1 MSNQPADQDL
11 EDSLATSSYILAQ
24 VILNQLKSNIYSHK
38 LVLFLDID
46 GTISEFHP
54 DPAKS
59 IIKTETLNTLKELHQ
74 YIQLV
79 LVTGRSIVQAQ
90 QLIHPFDWNI
100 AGSHGLELNY
110 QSHISHLTDLNCEQF
125 ELLKNYITEHT
136 VQIPQIRIEIKDYS
150 VALHFREYPDLE
162 QQVHTFALDCLAH
175 FQDFELKAGKFVFEL
190 VPKGANKGSA
200 IQQIIQ
206 QYHLSEH
213 YPIFIG
219 DDLTDEAGFQV
230 INTFKG
236 CSIKVGT
243 GSTMAQ
249 YRLENVTQVQAFLA
263 EFLKIL
269 KAQQQLL
276 LLEKL
281 HVETHSVIKSC
292 KST

>member
-1 MSNQPADQDL
+1 MNVLITYDIS
-11 EDSLATSSYILAQ
+11 EDKRRTKIFN
-24 VILNQLKSNIYSHK
+24 ILKSYGQW
-38 LVLFLDID
+38 V
-46 GTISEFHP
+46 
-54 DPAKS
+54 
-59 IIKTETLNTLKELHQ
+59 
-74 YIQLV
+74 QLSV
-79 LVTGRSIVQAQ
+79 FEC
-90 QLIHPFDWNI
+90 PN
-100 AGSHGLELNY
+100 
-110 QSHISHLTDLNCEQF
+110 LTDTQYAKLRSRLSKLIDLNPEQF
-125 ELLKNYITEHT
+125 ELLKNYITEHSNN
-136 VQIPQIRIEIKDYS
+136 IPQTRIEIKDYS
-150 VALHFREYPDLE
+150 VALHFREHPHLE
-162 QQVHTFALDCLAH
+162 HQVHAFALDCLAH

-206 QYHLSEH
+206 QYHLNDH

-243 GSTMAQ
+243 GNTVAQ
-249 YRLENVTQVQAFLA
+249 HRLENVTQVQAFLA
-263 EFLKIL
+263 EFLEIL
-269 KAQQQLL
+269 KAQQQL

>member
-1 MSNQPADQDL
+1 MSTPKEHQDL
-11 EDSLATSSYILAQ
+11 EDSLATSSYILPQ
-24 VILNQLKSNIYSHK
+24 VILNQLKPIIYSHK

-59 IIKTETLNTLKELHQ
+59 IIKNETLNTLRELQQ

-90 QLIHPFDWNI
+90 KLIYPFDWNI
-100 AGSHGLELNY
+100 AGSHGLELSY
-110 QSHISHLTDLNCEQF
+110 QSRLSKLIDLNPKQF
-125 ELLKNYITEHT
+125 ELLKNYITEHSNN
-136 VQIPQIRIEIKDYS
+136 IPQTRIEIKDYS
-150 VALHFREYPDLE
+150 VALHFREHPYLE
-162 QQVHTFALDCLAH
+162 HQVHAFALNCLTH

-206 QYHLSEH
+206 QYHLSDH

-243 GSTMAQ
+243 GNTVAQ
-249 YRLENVTQVQAFLA
+249 HRLENVTQVQAFLA
-263 EFLKIL
+263 EFLEIL
-269 KAQQQLL
+269 KAQQQL